1 MLAVG
6 EGHTMCGPQ
15 TWMGS
20 APDLEDDS
28 SCPGLSFPIY
38 LQVLFRPLQ
47 TDHGNHTSWLLSF
60 PLPSFVHSSLKYL
73 LSAHCMPGASI
84 PGLSP
89 PCRLPLMLENPPLP
103 PQSVVQFWK
112 EVWVLGAPWW
122 QDVGRRESGHP
133 VLPTAAKG
141 PVLGPWKTP
150 TFPTQACLLRAHPY
164 ASTRPRL

>member
-1 MLAVG
+1 
-6 EGHTMCGPQ
+6 
-15 TWMGS
+15 
-20 APDLEDDS
+20 
-28 SCPGLSFPIY
+28 
-38 LQVLFRPLQ
+38 
-47 TDHGNHTSWLLSF
+47 
-60 PLPSFVHSSLKYL
+60 
-73 LSAHCMPGASI
+73 MPGASI